1 MILPV
6 RLFKGW
12 ILMTEL
18 TTTKM
23 SSKGQVVIPE
33 DIRKRLGLE
42 AGSQFIVVAD
52 KDAVILKTISPPS
65 MAEFDELIRKARRQ
79 ARKASVMQSDIDKA
93 IAAVPGRR

>member
-1 MILPV
+1 M
-6 RLFKGW
+6 GW

-18 TTTKM
+18 ATTKM

-42 AGSQFIVVAD
+42 AGSQFVVVAG

-65 MAEFDELIRKARRQ
+65 MDEFDVLIREARRQ
-79 ARKASVMQSDIDKA
+79 ARKAGMKQSDINEA
-93 IAAVPGRR
+93 IARERGRR